1 MGPAFVANSSRN
13 FVMSTTSFVLTPTLF
28 KLYYPQEQKSQ
39 VLVAA
44 QSRVS
49 LSLFVLLTAACAQS
63 TLFWFGLGFNIFG
76 GNVVAITQQAL
87 WGRALDYGGLNGGQ
101 KINYRAVVK
110 EGLEKEGWA
119 AFFTPAKWFARVLM
133 NAPAQGPPANTP

>member
-1 MGPAFVANSSRN
+1 M
-13 FVMSTTSFVLTPTLF
+13 
-28 KLYYPQEQKSQ
+28 
-39 VLVAA
+39 
-44 QSRVS
+44 
-49 LSLFVLLTAACAQS
+49 LLTAACAQS